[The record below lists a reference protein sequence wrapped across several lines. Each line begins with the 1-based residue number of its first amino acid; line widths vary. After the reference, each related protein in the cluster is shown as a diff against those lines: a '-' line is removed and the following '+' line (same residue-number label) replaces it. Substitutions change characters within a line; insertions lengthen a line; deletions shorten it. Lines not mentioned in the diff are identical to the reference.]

1 MSLKQGAFNGEKF
14 VWGTSSSAFQTEGA
28 YLTDGKGE
36 SVWDVFT
43 QKKGKIKNNENARVA
58 CDFYHNYK
66 SDLGLMAELGIRAF
80 RFSISWSRIL
90 PEGTGRI
97 NQKGIDFYNRV
108 IDECRRLGIEPW
120 ITLYHWDLPQYL
132 ELKGGWTNRDVVS
145 WFTEY
150 TQVCIKNFADR
161 VKYWMVLNEPSVF
174 TGAGYFLGIHAPGR
188 RGISNYIPAIHHAA
202 LCQAEGGRVI
212 KAIAPESVVGTTFS
226 CTYIEPFSNRE
237 KDIQAALRADALL
250 NRMFIEPLT
259 GKGYP
264 THDLK
269 FLERIERYIKS
280 GDREKLA
287 FNMDFIGIQNYTRE
301 VVKHTYF
308 MPYIQAKMVK
318 ASKRRVK
325 TTAMGWEVYPD
336 SLYFMLKRYSDDLP
350 GMPLIVTENGA
361 AFHDVVYNQQVQDT
375 DRSEY
380 IKQSIITIKRAE
392 AEGIQ
397 VKGYFVWSFTDNFE
411 WAEGYHPRFGLV
423 YVDFTN
429 QVRIVKSSGRQ
440 YGEFIKNQIINP

>member
-1 MSLKQGAFNGEKF
+1 MSLKQGAFTGEKF
-14 VWGTSSSAFQTEGA
+14 VWGTSASAFQTEGA

-43 QKKGKIKNNENARVA
+43 QKKGKIKNNENARIA

-66 SDLGLMAELGIRAF
+66 SDLGLMAELGISAF

-120 ITLYHWDLPQYL
+120 ITLYHWDLPQEL

-150 TQVCIKNFADR
+150 IQVCINNFADR

-202 LCQAEGGRVI
+202 LCQAEGGRII
-212 KAIAPESVVGTTFS
+212 KSLSPYSVVGTTFS

-250 NRMFIEPLT
+250 NRMFIEPLE

-269 FLERIERYIKS
+269 FLERIERYIKI
-280 GDREKLA
+280 GDPEKLA
-287 FNMDFIGIQNYTRE
+287 FKMDFIGIQNYTRE

-350 GMPLIVTENGA
+350 GMPLVVTENGA
-361 AFHDVVYNQQVQDT
+361 AFHDVMSNQQVQDT

-380 IKQSIITIKRAE
+380 IKQSIIRIKRAE
-392 AEGIQ
+392 TEGVN

-411 WAEGYHPRFGLV
+411 WAEGYHARFGLV
-423 YVDFTN
+423 YVDFAN
-429 QVRIVKSSGRQ
+429 QTRIVKTSGRQ